1 MFKEGSLSYIRN
13 LANMASAYASG
24 LGGAVIEA
32 DEFEAKN
39 YLRDFA
45 ERYQI
50 PPEML
55 RPVIAEHGVR
65 EQLRRWICGEGEG
78 KGKAKDRFI
87 AKVFGGLLRRTLG
100 EEKELIE
107 LSGKEELLEKLGSAE
122 GERPSCTV
130 QDLCFVRY
138 KEGTLCLM
146 LGRGAR

>member
-39 YLRDFA
+39 FLRDFA

-65 EQLRRWICGEGEG
+65 EQLHRWICGEG

-87 AKVFGGLLRRTLG
+87 AKVFCGLLRRTLG
-100 EEKELIE
+100 DEKELIE

-122 GERPSCTV
+122 GERPACTV